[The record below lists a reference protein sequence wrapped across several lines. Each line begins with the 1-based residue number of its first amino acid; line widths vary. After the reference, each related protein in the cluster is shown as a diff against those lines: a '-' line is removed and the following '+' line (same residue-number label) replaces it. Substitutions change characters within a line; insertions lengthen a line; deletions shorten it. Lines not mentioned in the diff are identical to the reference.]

1 MVAGLDRVRAKL
13 KSMKQ
18 LFALMCLLAIV
29 TGCGRNEAAPVTHAN
44 TDTIRTV
51 VDSILPVAEEIRRF
65 KQSRGGIAAA
75 HLTNGAA
82 SRDELVQM
90 FITAVEK
97 NDSATLAAIAMNAGE
112 FIDLYYPTSQFARPP
127 YKQSPE
133 LRWFLLSENSSKG
146 VNRLVQR
153 FGGKPTGFQSY
164 SCNQEPVVEGANRIW
179 DRCAVTWGHDPRTI
193 RLFSTII
200 ERGGHFKIM
209 SYANG
214 L

>member
-1 MVAGLDRVRAKL
+1 
-13 KSMKQ
+13 MKQ
-18 LFALMCLLAIV
+18 LFVVTFALAIV
-29 TGCGRNEAAPVTHAN
+29 TGCGRNEAAPATHAN

-65 KQSRGGIAAA
+65 KLSRGGIAAA
-75 HLTNGAA
+75 HLVDGAG

-97 NDSATLAAIAMNAGE
+97 NDSVTLSAIAMNAGE

-133 LRWFLLSENSSKG
+133 LRWFLLSENGAKG
-146 VNRLVQR
+146 LHRLLQR
-153 FGGKPTGFQSY
+153 FGGKSTGFQSY
-164 SCNQEPVVEGANRIW
+164 ACDQEPVVEGANRIW
-179 DRCAVTWGHDPRTI
+179 DRCSVTWGHEPRTI

-200 ERGGHFKIM
+200 ERNGRFKFM

>member
-1 MVAGLDRVRAKL
+1 MVAGLDTLRAEL
-13 KSMKQ
+13 ASMKQ
-18 LFALMCLLAIV
+18 LFALTFALAFV
-29 TGCGRNEAAPVTHAN
+29 TGCGRNEAAPVTQA
-44 TDTIRTV
+44 DTVAVRTI
-51 VDSILPVAEEIRRF
+51 VDSILPVAEEVRRF
-65 KQSRGGIAAA
+65 KASRGGIAAA
-75 HLTNGAA
+75 ELTNGAT
-82 SRDELVQM
+82 SRDALVEM

-97 NDSATLAAIAMNAGE
+97 RDSVTLGEIAINAGE

-133 LRWFLLSENSSKG
+133 LRWFLLSENSDKG
-146 VNRLVQR
+146 VNRLLQR
-153 FGGKPTGFQSY
+153 FSGGSTGFHSY

-179 DRCAVTWGHDPRTI
+179 DRCTVTWSHQPRTI

-200 ERGGHFKIM
+200 ERNGRFKIM